1 MPNQAPAFAYIR
13 VSSDIQVKDGYGLR
27 IQKEAIEKYARQNNL
42 AIAEVFSEEGISGTL
57 RERPALVQLFNAL
70 GEGKVCKVV
79 ILRLDRLA
87 RDLLIQENLI
97 ADFQKRGAELL
108 SVDEPDLC
116 SSDPTRKLFRQMKGA
131 IAEYEKAMI
140 TLRMSAGRMAKA
152 SQGKYAGGSV
162 PFGYRVANGQHEP
175 IAEKAEVVRRIF
187 SLRRK
192 QRSGKQFSLR
202 RIAELLNSEGAMSPT
217 DAPWNPQS
225 VNRVLRNEIYRGT
238 LKYTSSRIFKPQLK
252 ILSR

>member
-1 MPNQAPAFAYIR
+1 MTNQAFAYIR

-27 IQKEAIEKYARQNNL
+27 VQQEAIEKYAKQNNL
-42 AIAEVFSEEGISGTL
+42 VIEEIFSEEGVSGTL
-57 RERPALVQLFNAL
+57 RERPALVKLLNAL
-70 GEGKVCKVV
+70 SNGRVCKVV

-140 TLRMSAGRMAKA
+140 TLRMSAGRMVKA
-152 SQGKYAGGSV
+152 SQGKYAGGAV
-162 PFGYRVANGQHEP
+162 PFGFRITNGQHEP
-175 IAEKAEVVRRIF
+175 IVEKVEVVRRIF
-187 SLRRK
+187 NLRRK
-192 QRSGKQFSLR
+192 QRMGKQLSLR
-202 RIAELLNSEGAMSPT
+202 KIADLLNSERVPSPKGLC
-217 DAPWNPQS
+217 WNAQS
-225 VNRVLRNEIYRGT
+225 INRILKNEIYRGT